1 MRNSNSHACTR
12 NMSSKWSNLPYAF
25 INLSQVADL
34 ENLHAGIEYYYK
46 GGNDGC
52 YRPRPGDNFFLHFIW
67 ENPECFRVSALN
79 NALTRKIPTNATF
92 FKAVQQT

>member
-1 MRNSNSHACTR
+1 
-12 NMSSKWSNLPYAF
+12 MSSKWSNLPYAF

-52 YRPRPGDNFFLHFIW
+52 YRPRPGDNYFLHFI
-67 ENPECFRVSALN
+67 
-79 NALTRKIPTNATF
+79 
-92 FKAVQQT
+92 

>member
-1 MRNSNSHACTR
+1 
-12 NMSSKWSNLPYAF
+12 MSSKWSKTILRPLLYKSLSLDLPFAL

-52 YRPRPGDNFFLHFIW
+52 YRPRPGDDFFLHFI
-67 ENPECFRVSALN
+67 
-79 NALTRKIPTNATF
+79 
-92 FKAVQQT
+92 

>member
-1 MRNSNSHACTR
+1 MRNNNSHACTR
-12 NMSSKWSNLPYAF
+12 NMSSKWSKTILRPLLYKSLSLDLPFAL

-52 YRPRPGDNFFLHFIW
+52 YRPRPGDNFFLHFSTY
-67 ENPECFRVSALN
+67 EKTQSVSGFQL
-79 NALTRKIPTNATF
+79 
-92 FKAVQQT
+92 

>member
-12 NMSSKWSNLPYAF
+12 NMSSKWSKTILRPLLYKSLSLDLPFAF

-52 YRPRPGDNFFLHFIW
+52 YRPRPGDNYFLHFI
-67 ENPECFRVSALN
+67 
-79 NALTRKIPTNATF
+79 
-92 FKAVQQT
+92 

>member
-1 MRNSNSHACTR
+1 
-12 NMSSKWSNLPYAF
+12 MSSKWSNLPYAF

-52 YRPRPGDNFFLHFIW
+52 YRPRPGDNFFLHFSTY
-67 ENPECFRVSALN
+67 EKTQSVSGFQL
-79 NALTRKIPTNATF
+79 
-92 FKAVQQT
+92 